1 MIRKLNCNDVHVLC
15 CPALKIHCSAEFKVL
30 LDTLG
35 GYHLLERGSVRLKGK
50 GERVTFWLLGEDVT
64 IRRERDEARASRKPK
79 NKTSDVASTVNGG
92 LSQPRSSLKTK
103 TSPGVANAGSMG
115 VVVLP
120 RCSSLESPKRL
131 RFATGD
137 KLLESIVDFSPSR
150 RFLGPFLS
158 NGSSPT
164 IDAAISADLRP
175 VSSCPTIDDY
185 LKGRVLNTSYTT
197 FRLILE
203 LIINLLSYLVF
214 VYGN

>member
-1 MIRKLNCNDVHVLC
+1 MHCLC
-15 CPALKIHCSAEFKVL
+15 CPALKIHCSAECKVL

-35 GYHLLERGSVRLKGK
+35 GYHLLDRGSVRLKGK
-50 GERVTFWLLGEDVT
+50 GERVTFWLLGEDPEA
-64 IRRERDEARASRKPK
+64 RKERDEARASRKPK
-79 NKTSDVASTVNGG
+79 IKSSDVGSTGNGA

-103 TSPGVANAGSMG
+103 TSPGMATAVPN
-115 VVVLP
+115 VLP
-120 RCSSLESPKRL
+120 RWSSLESPKRL

-164 IDAAISADLRP
+164 TDAVISADLRP

-185 LKGRVLNTSYTT
+185 LKGRGLNPSQAT
-197 FRLILE
+197 FR
-203 LIINLLSYLVF
+203 
-214 VYGN
+214 